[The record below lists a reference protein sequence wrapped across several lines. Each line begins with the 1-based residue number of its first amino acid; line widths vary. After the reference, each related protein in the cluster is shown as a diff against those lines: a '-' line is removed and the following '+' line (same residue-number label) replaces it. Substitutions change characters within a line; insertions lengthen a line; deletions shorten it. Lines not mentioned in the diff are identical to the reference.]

1 MSQVTASF
9 VSLLCSSSYISQM
22 VKNGWIHALDLA
34 PFLHSML
41 FLKQSYL
48 SGLGSGTESTL
59 VCVSSWAQI
68 RDLSCVNHF
77 IVKPQIIENKRVFIG
92 ISKQGTLK
100 RLYIYIFEVHVHRSF
115 PCTRHIYIWWSN
127 SSHTFASIL
136 ESLQPLL
143 PLCYLQVNKWNL
155 QTQIFL
161 TVHVSI
167 VTGEKLQN

>member
-9 VSLLCSSSYISQM
+9 VSLLCSSSYMSQM

-34 PFLHSML
+34 PFLHWMF

-92 ISKQGTLK
+92 ISKQGTSK
-100 RLYIYIFEVHVHRSF
+100 RLYIYIYIYFFLKYMYIEASRALGTYTYDGQIRPILLQEYWSHCSHCCCYATCRWTNETYKPKSF
-115 PCTRHIYIWWSN
+115 
-127 SSHTFASIL
+127 
-136 ESLQPLL
+136 
-143 PLCYLQVNKWNL
+143 
-155 QTQIFL
+155 
-161 TVHVSI
+161 
-167 VTGEKLQN
+167 